1 MPLYVPA
8 PSEGLPRDAS
18 DNVVINED
26 GADLDFRIESND
38 ETHVLFIDAGNN
50 RVSIGDSTDAPTATL
65 EVTNHVS
72 SGASGVP
79 LLALNSNDP
88 DKSAVVITATHD
100 ETAPVINSVGNYL
113 MVDTSDTEGGYGHIF
128 QINATNSGTHAVNAA
143 SVRALKSQATLS
155 SGNTSRLTGLHVSA
169 IDTSSS
175 NHSGATLI
183 TKGLDIIAASTDS
196 TPTTHAM
203 GLVSKATGANINDAA
218 LFFGKVVVSDTDTL
232 DILAPST
239 TPGPNRNAFTLLL
252 SGSDFADGM
261 QFLVND
267 SSVTAG
273 QVLGGIGF
281 DSFDG
286 NSPSSILESSAYIAA
301 KASQDH
307 GTDDKGGNLTFGTA
321 PNDQSADITSFERM
335 IITSEGSVGI
345 GVSSP
350 TNSLEINTITRQ
362 IGTGNLNT
370 SSINRNIVTG
380 FGGFQ
385 DFTTEL
391 SVGSR
396 IRIGTEEFTVASI
409 QNANQLTL
417 SSDFLGGATSQ
428 AGFTDNNAL
437 TVTNSGD
444 IGIGTTTPKARLEIE
459 DNNNDG
465 ILGIGAKKVL
475 LKVTADDENVTG
487 LVIGNDTYS
496 PDDEDGLA
504 FSVDDNGLCKIHA
517 AGNGAAFYGL
527 AIEFLATEKFLLKT
541 DNGHGVI
548 GIGTTAALK
557 DPDHS
562 LHAVRSDGKLIRLDD
577 EVGEL
582 TITSNTVGGYKM
594 VMDTEGEFSIHH
606 HSSAAST
613 TVSQFKIIGS
623 TFGGAST
630 PSGNRGHVA
639 IGPLSGLPA
648 SKLTVTGGDIEVEDN
663 GDGLILS
670 SPNGTRY
677 RITVDDSGNL
687 STSAA

>member
-38 ETHVLFIDAGNN
+38 ETHVLFVDAGNN

-88 DKSAVVITATHD
+88 DKSAVIITATHD

-113 MVDTSDTEGGYGHIF
+113 MVDTTDTEGGYGHIF
-128 QINATNSGTHAVNAA
+128 QINATNSGTQAVNAA

-155 SGNTSRLTGLHVSA
+155 SGNTSRLTGLHVTA

-183 TKGLDIIAASTDS
+183 TKGLNIVAASTDS
-196 TPTTHAM
+196 TPTSHAM
-203 GLVSKATGANINDAA
+203 GLVSKATGADLNDAA

-239 TPGPNRNAFTLLL
+239 NPGPRRNAFTLLL

-261 QFLVND
+261 QFLRNQAQV
-267 SSVTAG
+267 SSGAL
-273 QVLGGIGF
+273 LGGIGF

-307 GTDDKGGNLTFGTA
+307 GINDKGGNLTFGTA
-321 PNDQSADITSFERM
+321 PNDQLDDTTSFERM
-335 IITSEGSVGI
+335 IITSEGLVGI
-345 GVSSP
+345 GTSSP
-350 TNSLEINTITRQ
+350 TGSLDINTITRQ
-362 IGTGNLNT
+362 LSGTLHT
-370 SSINRNIVTG
+370 SATPGQKQNVS
-380 FGGFQ
+380 GGSTF
-385 DFTTEL
+385 FTTEL
-391 SVGSR
+391 TVGSR
-396 IRIGTEEFTVASI
+396 IMLSGDFGPEVFTVASI
-409 QNANQLTL
+409 TDNTNLTL
-417 SSDFLGGATSQ
+417 SADFQGGAKSIP
-428 AGFTDNNAL
+428 GFTDNNAL
-437 TVTNSGD
+437 TATNNGD
-444 IGIGTTTPKARLEIE
+444 IGIGTTSPNARLEIE
-459 DNNNDG
+459 DANTS
-465 ILGIGAKKVL
+465 KSVL

-487 LVIGNDTYS
+487 LVIGNDTFS
-496 PDDEDGLA
+496 TNDAHGLS
-504 FSVDDNGLCKIHA
+504 FSVSNTGLSTIA
-517 AGNGAAFYGL
+517 AGGTGAELSINSDFRFKRDSG
-527 AIEFLATEKFLLKT
+527 
-541 DNGHGVI
+541 GRGVM
-548 GIGTTAALK
+548 GIDVT

-562 LHAVRSDGKLIRLDD
+562 LEALNSVGKFISLDD
-577 EVGEL
+577 G
-582 TITSNTVGGYKM
+582 TASRSMQITSSATGRYRIV
-594 VMDTEGEFSIHH
+594 VEGETEFGIIQDGSFQFRIMGDVTAGG
-606 HSSAAST
+606 SVPSA
-613 TVSQFKIIGS
+613 
-623 TFGGAST
+623 
-630 PSGNRGHVA
+630 NRGNVA
-639 IGPLSGLPA
+639 IGPLVGLPA

-677 RITVDDSGNL
+677 RITVDNSGNL
-687 STSAA
+687 STSAV